1 MSQNKNEAQL
11 AFMQLKQQAEER
23 MSKIRYKIAIMS
35 GKGGVGKTTVAV
47 NLAYALA
54 MRGYKVGILDA
65 DIYGPDI
72 PIALKTGDNRP
83 TLDENGIVP
92 LEGPLG
98 IKVMSIQYLL
108 PEEDSPVVWMGPL
121 VAKAILQFIAQV
133 NWGELDF
140 LIIDL
145 PPGTGDEALS
155 VMKNIPKLTGLIIV
169 VTPQKIALHDA
180 KKALGMAKLT
190 GVPVLGI
197 IENMRGLKCPKCG
210 EIIYIFGKGGG
221 EETADTLGVPFLGY
235 LPIDPRVVTMTDDGT
250 PFIASGESEI
260 SAKFGEIVDKLLR
273 IIRKTT

>member
-1 MSQNKNEAQL
+1 MAQNRSQAQL
-11 AFMQLKQQAEER
+11 NYMQLKQQAEER
-23 MSKIRYKIAIMS
+23 MSKIKYKIAIMS

-72 PIALKTGDNRP
+72 PIALKTEGNIP
-83 TLDENGIVP
+83 TVDENGIVP
-92 LEGPLG
+92 PEGPLG
-98 IKVMSIQYLL
+98 IKIMSIQFLL
-108 PEEDSPVVWMGPL
+108 PEEDAPVIWMGPL
-121 VAKAILQFIAQV
+121 VAKALLQFIAQV

-155 VMKNIPKLTGLIIV
+155 VVKNIPNLTGLVIV

-180 KKALGMAKLT
+180 KKALGMAKLV

-197 IENMRGLKCPKCG
+197 IENMRGFKCPKCG
-210 EIIYIFGKGGG
+210 EMIYIFGKGGG
-221 EETADTLGVPFLGY
+221 EETANILGIPFLGD
-235 LPIDPRVVTMTDDGT
+235 LPIDPRVVEKTDDGT
-250 PFIASGESEI
+250 PFIASKESEI
-260 SAKFGEIVDKLLR
+260 SKKFEKIVDKLL
-273 IIRKTT
+273 IILER